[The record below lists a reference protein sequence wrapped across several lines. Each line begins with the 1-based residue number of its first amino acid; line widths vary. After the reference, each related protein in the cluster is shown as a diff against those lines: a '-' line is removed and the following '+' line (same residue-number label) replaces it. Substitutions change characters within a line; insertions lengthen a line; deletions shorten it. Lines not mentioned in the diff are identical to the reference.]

1 MVIKIKSVETLDDLQ
16 LRVNF
21 TNGFTKIYNIMPILD
36 KKPEYAILKDRSI
49 FDSFELDTLG
59 YAIIWTDEVD
69 LAAEKIWYEGVLE
82 SDFREEQVNKE
93 LDSSISFNEVEPMY
107 VDLTLNVRVPK
118 YMVKKLN
125 LMDDDLKV
133 YYDGIKLSF

>member
-1 MVIKIKSVETLDDLQ
+1 M
-16 LRVNF
+16 
-21 TNGFTKIYNIMPILD
+21 
-36 KKPEYAILKDRSI
+36 
-49 FDSFELDTLG
+49 DTLG

-82 SDFREEQVNKE
+82 SDFREDQVNKE